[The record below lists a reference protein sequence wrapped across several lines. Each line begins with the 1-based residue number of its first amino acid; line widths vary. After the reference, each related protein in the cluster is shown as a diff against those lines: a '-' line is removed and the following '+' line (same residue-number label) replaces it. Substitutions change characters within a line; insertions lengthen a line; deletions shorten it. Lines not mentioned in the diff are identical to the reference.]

1 MSVLKRAAALSS
13 AAILALGLVGCS
25 SEETAPSTPTS
36 MESTTTPAERIPGV
50 GESVKAEGVTLAV
63 LEVSESATLPFLED
77 GVKAEAAATET
88 RTAEPGTKFVSVVTE
103 VENTGSESWDLTCG
117 FAVQANLFDPEDRQF
132 DPVEELYRIPGNPE
146 CNDHL
151 NPGMK
156 DQMTWVFEVPE
167 AAKAEKFGFAD
178 PETHYDDFTFI
189 DLTTVTGDLTRTSEA
204 PTQEPTQTVASETAE
219 AIAAEPTFVRCLADL
234 TIFALYSD
242 GSTRITPS
250 CENDPAV
257 QRAARAEGVCGG
269 LYPPAGTTEAEY
281 LDLCGQPMRTPT
293 TESEA
298 PVPTVTQT
306 FDPDSADGYGPNQE
320 LPPACVRF
328 PDNPGC

>member
-13 AAILALGLVGCS
+13 AALLALGLVGCS
-25 SEETAPSTPTS
+25 SEEAAPSTPTS
-36 MESTTTPAERIPGV
+36 METTTTPAEKLPGV

-88 RTAEPGTKFVSVVTE
+88 RTAEPDTKFVSVVTE

-117 FAVQANLFDPEDRQF
+117 FAVQANLFDPEDRRF

-167 AAKAEKFGFAD
+167 ATKAEKFGFAD

-219 AIAAEPTFVRCLADL
+219 AVATEPENSEPSFVRCLEGL
-234 TIFALYSD
+234 GYVALFSD
-242 GSTRITPS
+242 GSMAQSTI
-250 CENDPAV
+250 CENDPAL
-257 QRAARAEGVCGG
+257 QRAHRAEGVCGG
-269 LYPPAGTTEAEY
+269 LYAPEGTTPEEY
-281 LDLCGQPMRTPT
+281 LDLCGIPIRTSPAAAP
-293 TESEA
+293 E
-298 PVPTVTQT
+298 PVPPVSTGTPEPAT
-306 FDPDSADGYGPNQE
+306 GY
-320 LPPACVRF
+320 A
-328 PDNPGC
+328 PGQ